1 MKFIENKGNTVDR
14 DVTTT
19 FLTGKTSCTLIIS
32 KEIAKKYGIDEPS
45 HVVIEGTDQGILVR
59 KLELD
64 SILKESAGR
73 VANRRPAADMD
84 VSESRGELYHGKK
97 QQSKI

>member
-1 MKFIENKGNTVDR
+1 MLRIFLLSIMSTESRRRIDK

-45 HVVIEGTDQGILVR
+45 HVIVEGTNDGILIK
-59 KLELD
+59 KLE
-64 SILKESAGR
+64 
-73 VANRRPAADMD
+73 V
-84 VSESRGELYHGKK
+84 
-97 QQSKI
+97 

>member
-1 MKFIENKGNTVDR
+1 MSTESRRRIDK

-45 HVVIEGTDQGILVR
+45 HVVIEGTNDGILIK
-59 KLELD
+59 KLE
-64 SILKESAGR
+64 
-73 VANRRPAADMD
+73 V
-84 VSESRGELYHGKK
+84 
-97 QQSKI
+97 

>member
-1 MKFIENKGNTVDR
+1 MSTESRRRIDK

-45 HVVIEGTDQGILVR
+45 HVIVEGTNDGILIK
-59 KLELD
+59 KLE
-64 SILKESAGR
+64 
-73 VANRRPAADMD
+73 V
-84 VSESRGELYHGKK
+84 
-97 QQSKI
+97 